1 MEEHAKVWP
10 SQQSRGATEATRHRS
25 ACKLTAASAPA
36 MVCQP
41 PWSSSCMVEGT
52 VALTFAVLRSSLRRS
67 SRALGFFC
75 PRRRPGHT
83 VSTPGTRPKRQDTLM
98 AAYTSFVNS
107 CLRSCSLTVTGL
119 ACRWPRP
126 MLHFAG
132 QTVLNLL
139 TCMSIGS
146 VQVAFLGFSQGS
158 MLAAL
163 LALELPKPCAGLVV
177 LNGGMPWD
185 LEVTDA
191 LGNTRILF
199 VSGGCDRTVTVETTR
214 MAKERLLE
222 LGAQHLEYLEIPD
235 LKHEIS
241 SEVICLAADFFSQ
254 VLTYR
259 VEIEGCIQI
268 PKGTKVILRSAFE
281 DCLAWS
287 DANTATV
294 ESFVCSDEKYWI
306 RLGEECQLLDA
317 KGFTQ
322 QLPVQLGGSH
332 AWVAGSS
339 IAADGGLE
347 WLLLAQQDAVEVK
360 RLAPHRVQLPL
371 GSVLRLGGL
380 KSCAQ
385 RLRGLEGRRA
395 RLRQV
400 LPDGRYAVEV
410 EGEEALVRLHPR
422 HLVP

>member
-10 SQQSRGATEATRHRS
+10 SQQSRGATEVRLQTDCSFGPRNG
-25 ACKLTAASAPA
+25 LPT
-36 MVCQP
+36 
-41 PWSSSCMVEGT
+41 
-52 VALTFAVLRSSLRRS
+52 SL
-67 SRALGFFC
+67 AQQLAEEL
-75 PRRRPGHT
+75 
-83 VSTPGTRPKRQDTLM
+83 PGTRFLLPTAPPGPHGLNSWYETEKTGHLDGRIYELRQQLLAFVQSYCNRLGLQM
-98 AAYTSFVNS
+98 A
-107 CLRSCSLTVTGL
+107 
-119 ACRWPRP
+119 
-126 MLHFAG
+126 
-132 QTVLNLL
+132 
-139 TCMSIGS
+139 
-146 VQVAFLGFSQGS
+146 QVAFLGFSQGS